1 MSSIPRNKRVYA
13 LADANSFYASAE
25 KVFRPDL
32 EGKPICVLSNNDG
45 CVIAQSKEAKA
56 VLDIHMARPWFEL
69 EEEAKKHGVVVFS
82 SNYELY
88 ADMSNRFMQ
97 TLRQFA
103 PRQEVYS
110 IDESFL
116 EMTGIKRNLTE
127 YGQEIKAAVKQW
139 AKLPICVGFGHSK
152 TLAKLANHCAK
163 KQPVWEGVC
172 DLTALPEHELNAI
185 LEKLPVSTVWGVG
198 RRLEA
203 RLNKVG
209 VMDVLRL
216 KRADPKRI
224 RDHFGVLLERT
235 IKELNGECW
244 LELDEMVAE
253 SKQVMSS
260 RSFGARVTE
269 LDDLSQAIS
278 FHAANA
284 AQRMRKQGLS
294 ANAVLVFIQ
303 NSPFDQAEY
312 YGNSLSVALPA
323 PTDCTLQINQA
334 ALWLLKQVFKPGIY
348 YQKAGVMLMELV
360 PKGGKQ
366 SDLFGYS
373 KQDSKAT
380 QLMVAVDSIN
390 RKYSRGTIRLA
401 SEGVQKAWAMR
412 RSFKSPNYTGDWKE
426 LPMVYAR

>member
-1 MSSIPRNKRVYA
+1 MSSTRQNKRVYA

-32 EGKPICVLSNNDG
+32 EGKPIVVLSNNDG
-45 CVIAQSKEAKA
+45 CVIAQTKEAKA

-69 EEEAKKHGVVVFS
+69 EDEGKKHGVVVFS

-88 ADMSNRFMQ
+88 ADMSNRFMA

-116 EMTGIKRNLTE
+116 DMTGMQCDDLTE
-127 YGQEIKAAVKQW
+127 YGQEMRRTVKQW

-163 KQPVWEGVC
+163 KQPEWDGVC
-172 DLTALPEHELNAI
+172 NLTALVDAEVDAL

-198 RRLEA
+198 RRLEV
-203 RLNKVG
+203 RLNRVG
-209 VMDVLRL
+209 IMNVKRL
-216 KRADPKRI
+216 KHADTKRI
-224 RDHFGVLLERT
+224 RDHFGVLMERT
-235 IKELNGECW
+235 VKELNGEPW
-244 LELDEMVAE
+244 LELEEMRPE

-260 RSFGARVTE
+260 RSFGARVTH
-269 LDDLSQAIS
+269 LRDLVEAIT

-284 AQRMRKQGLS
+284 GQRMRKQNLS
-294 ANAVLVFIQ
+294 ANAVYAFIQ

-312 YGNSLSVALPA
+312 YGKGLMIALPA
-323 PTDCTLQINQA
+323 PTDDTLLINRA
-334 ALWLLKQVFKPGIY
+334 AQYLLRQVYKPGIY

-360 PKGGKQ
+360 PNEGRQ
-366 SDLFGYS
+366 NDLFGYT
-373 KQDSKAT
+373 T
-380 QLMVAVDSIN
+380 QAGNSQLLMAALDQVN
-390 RKYSRGTIRLA
+390 EKYGRGTLRLLA
-401 SEGVQKAWAMR
+401 EGVQKSWVMR
-412 RSFKSPNYTGDWKE
+412 RSYKSPNYSTNWGE
-426 LPMVYAR
+426 LPVAR

>member
-1 MSSIPRNKRVYA
+1 MSSTQRNKCVYA

-32 EGKPICVLSNNDG
+32 EGKPIVVLSNNDG

-56 VLDIHMARPWFEL
+56 VLDIRMARPWFEL
-69 EEEAKKHGVVVFS
+69 EQEAKKYGTVVFS

-116 EMTGIKRNLTE
+116 EMTGINRNLTD
-127 YGQEIKAAVKQW
+127 YGQEIRATVKQW
-139 AKLPICVGFGHSK
+139 TRLPICVGFGHSK

-163 KQPVWEGVC
+163 KQPIWNGVC
-172 DLTALPEHELNAI
+172 DLTAISESELEAI
-185 LEKLPVSTVWGVG
+185 LEELPVSTVWGIG
-198 RRLEA
+198 RCLEV
-203 RLNKVG
+203 RLNRVG
-209 VMDVLRL
+209 IMNVQRLR
-216 KRADPKRI
+216 RADPKRI
-224 RDHFGVLLERT
+224 RDHFGVLMERT
-235 IKELNGECW
+235 VKELSGECW
-244 LELDEMVAE
+244 LELEDMRHE

-269 LDDLSQAIS
+269 LEDLEQAIS

-294 ANAVLVFIQ
+294 ANTVYAFIQ
-303 NSPFDQAEY
+303 NSPFDQAAY
-312 YGNSLSVALPA
+312 YGNSLTVALPA
-323 PTDCTLQINQA
+323 PTDCTLQINRA
-334 ALWLLKQVFKPGIY
+334 ALWLLKQIFMPGIY
-348 YQKAGVMLMELV
+348 YQKAGVMLMDLV
-360 PKGGKQ
+360 PNEGKQ
-366 SDLFGYS
+366 TDLFGYS
-373 KQDSKAT
+373 QGNAKAGR
-380 QLMVAVDSIN
+380 LMGALDQIN
-390 RKYSRGTIRLA
+390 KKYDRGAIRLA
-401 SEGVQKAWAMR
+401 SEGVHKSWAMR

-426 LPMVYAR
+426 LPKVS